1 LTEEQMTDRADGFI
15 AAIDVRV
22 GEILDRCTR
31 CGKCVEVCPT
41 AGPAGIDTREPS
53 VIVTEVLDILR
64 GGGDPA
70 SRGARWASTCTGS
83 GRCLSA
89 CDDGVNPRFM
99 LAATRL
105 KLNERRA
112 ATERHTTGQAG
123 FHKMSKGV
131 KVLSR
136 LQLPADLVA
145 SMTGSARADTGT
157 APEVVMYLGCNVL
170 KTPHIAL
177 LCLEVLD
184 RLGTR
189 YKVFGG
195 PANCCGVIQFRAGDA
210 KAAGRIGGNTVSGFA
225 GTGASRVLTWCPT
238 CNIQLSEI
246 VMPATEAG
254 FALEHVVPYIAARIE
269 LLRSHFIRPVNK
281 RVALHE
287 HPGVAGV
294 TEGVIKILTAIP
306 GIDLVDL
313 EQPRVGYMCN
323 SLAPVPEYKRDLHAR
338 ELAAAAAAG
347 VDCLVG
353 IYHACHRELCAHETT
368 YPFKIVNFLELVGEA
383 MDIRRDD
390 LFKQWKMMQDVD
402 RVLAEV
408 AGQAAMAG
416 LDLEGVREVLV
427 AHMLG
432 EQPLPVG
439 ARATPAPEPVGAL
452 PRFFPE

>member
-1 LTEEQMTDRADGFI
+1 MTDHADVFVATLDARI
-15 AAIDVRV
+15 A
-22 GEILDRCTR
+22 EILDRCTG

-41 AGPAGIDTREPS
+41 AAPAGIDTREPTA
-53 VIVTEVLDILR
+53 IVTDVLDILR
-64 GGGDPA
+64 GGGDPE

-105 KLNERRA
+105 RLNERRA
-112 ATERHTTGQAG
+112 ATERHATGQAG
-123 FHKMSKGV
+123 FQKMSEGV

-136 LQLPADLVA
+136 LQVPADLLA
-145 SMTGSARADTGT
+145 GMTRSARADSGS
-157 APEVVMYLGCNVL
+157 PPDVVMYLGCNVL

-195 PANCCGVIQFRAGDA
+195 PANCCGVIQYRAGDA
-210 KAAGRIGGNTVSGFA
+210 KASGRIGGNTVAGFA
-225 GTGASRVLTWCPT
+225 GTGAAHVLTWCPT

-246 VMPATEAG
+246 VMPSTDAG
-254 FALEHVVPYIAARIE
+254 FALGHVVPYIAARIE
-269 LLRSHFIRPVNK
+269 ILRSQFVRSVNK

-294 TEGVIKILTAIP
+294 TEGVVKILSAIP
-306 GIDLVDL
+306 GIELVDL

-323 SLAPVPEYKRDLHAR
+323 SLAPVPDYKRELHAR
-338 ELAAAAAAG
+338 ELAAAEAVG

-383 MDIRRDD
+383 MGIQRDD

-416 LDLEGVREVLV
+416 LDLESVREVLI
-427 AHMLG
+427 AHMLR
-432 EQPLPVG
+432 EQPLPIGSRV
-439 ARATPAPEPVGAL
+439 APAPEPPAAL

>member
-1 LTEEQMTDRADGFI
+1 MTDHADAFV
-15 AAIDVRV
+15 ASLDLRV
-22 GEILDRCTR
+22 SEILDRCTR

-41 AGPAGIDTREPS
+41 AKPAGIDTREPRA
-53 VIVTEVLDILR
+53 IVGDVLDILR
-64 GGGDPA
+64 GGGDA
-70 SRGARWASTCTGS
+70 QSRGARWASACTGS

-105 KLNERRA
+105 RLS
-112 ATERHTTGQAG
+112 ERHAASERHATGQVG
-123 FHKMSKGV
+123 FQKMSEAV

-136 LQLPADLVA
+136 LQLPADLLA
-145 SMTGSARADTGT
+145 GMTRSARADSG
-157 APEVVMYLGCNVL
+157 PPPDVVMYFGCNVL

-177 LCLEVLD
+177 LCLEVLN

-189 YKVFGG
+189 YQVVGG
-195 PANCCGVIQFRAGDA
+195 PANCCGIIQFRTGDT
-210 KAAGRIGGNTVSGFA
+210 KASGRIAGNTVAGFA
-225 GTGASRVLTWCPT
+225 ASGAPRVLSWCPT

-246 VMPATEAG
+246 VMPSTEDG
-254 FALEHVVPYIAARIE
+254 LALEHVVPYIAARID
-269 LLRSHFIRPVNK
+269 LLRPHFIHSVNQ

-306 GIDLVDL
+306 GLELVDL

-323 SLAPVPEYKRDLHAR
+323 SLAPVPAYKRELHAR
-338 ELAAAAAAG
+338 ELDAAAAGG

-353 IYHACHRELCAHETT
+353 IYHACHRELCAHEATS
-368 YPFKIVNFLELVGEA
+368 PFKIVNFLELVGAA
-383 MDIRRDD
+383 MGVERHD

-408 AGQAAMAG
+408 AEQAAAAG
-416 LDLEGVREVLV
+416 LDIESVREVLV
-427 AHMLG
+427 ATMLG
-432 EQPLPVG
+432 EQPLPLG
-439 ARATPAPEPVGAL
+439 PRLAPAPEPAPPPL
-452 PRFFPE
+452 RFFSE

>member
-1 LTEEQMTDRADGFI
+1 MTDHADVFVATLDARI
-15 AAIDVRV
+15 
-22 GEILDRCTR
+22 GEILDRCSR

-41 AGPAGIDTREPS
+41 AGPAGIDTREPTA
-53 VIVTEVLDILR
+53 IVGDVLEILR
-64 GGGDPA
+64 GGGDPE

-83 GRCLSA
+83 GRCISA

-105 KLNERRA
+105 RLNERRSA
-112 ATERHTTGQAG
+112 SERHATGQAG
-123 FHKMSKGV
+123 FQKMSEGV

-136 LQLPADLVA
+136 LQVPADLLA
-145 SMTGSARADTGT
+145 GMTRSARADSGP

-195 PANCCGVIQFRAGDA
+195 PANCCGVIQYRAGDA
-210 KAAGRIGGNTVSGFA
+210 KASGRIGGNTVAGFA
-225 GTGASRVLTWCPT
+225 GTGAARVLTWCPT

-246 VMPATEAG
+246 VMPSTEAG
-254 FALEHVVPYIAARIE
+254 FALGHVVPYIAARVE
-269 LLRSHFIRPVNK
+269 LLRSQFIRPVNK

-306 GIDLVDL
+306 GIEIVDL

-323 SLAPVPEYKRDLHAR
+323 SLAPVPDYKRELHAR

-368 YPFKIVNFLELVGEA
+368 YPFKIVNFLELVGKA
-383 MDIRRDD
+383 MGVQRDD

-408 AGQAAMAG
+408 VGQAATAG
-416 LDLEGVREVLV
+416 LDLESVREVLI
-427 AHMLG
+427 AHMLR
-432 EQPLPVG
+432 EQPLPIGSKV
-439 ARATPAPEPVGAL
+439 APASEPAAAL